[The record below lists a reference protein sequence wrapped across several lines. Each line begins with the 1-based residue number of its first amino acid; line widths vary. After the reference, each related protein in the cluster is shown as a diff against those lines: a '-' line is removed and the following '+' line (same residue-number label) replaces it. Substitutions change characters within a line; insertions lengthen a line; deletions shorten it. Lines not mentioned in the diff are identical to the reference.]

1 MEPQI
6 IPVNLQDKASL
17 QQALETFQS
26 HLQAV
31 YKTGELINQVGG
43 FVSHD
48 NRLFQTSDLQ
58 DPEQIQGMAR
68 FGSINDPGFEQM
80 ERLSELELAQ
90 LNRSDVYLKFSHV
103 TVFQHALAD
112 EAFKPLVLRICQEL
126 VEFSIRVN
134 SSNEL
139 FFSSSSIFGTHL
151 LVLLAE
157 KYPEYAYLVGEFVP
171 PNGDYRQ
178 LSYHCTGDITYLFDK
193 YGYDS
198 RMLDILASTRCRKLM
213 SAMAEGF
220 SDWDRFRPNLL
231 NCFLADEQKYQYFVQ
246 ALKTSLIRRPVD
258 TQILWLSDELES
270 CFEGMMEDAR
280 EQNEEHNEEWDEDE
294 DRQEFGELDFHGK
307 PMSEVLEALDEALF
321 ELVKDVPLTELY
333 YYSGP
338 VYEDETLGDT
348 RDDPFYQEYS
358 EDSEHETNKAFFLE
372 GFDNGEKILAYIEH
386 NQCPEVLDELVPTNI
401 RKLAYDK
408 KLYIFKRFEYF
419 NSGAFKRS
427 EELDHD
433 VELTDILGR
442 FFVTYFHP
450 ESYGIEDHGEAEQD
464 QKCLRTLDVLV
475 RLQGKKELS
484 GSELKAVVDEFE
496 LCSKKD
502 AVKRY
507 TLKAQSKDEIK
518 DRVYALINEDT
529 IDTFGRA
536 RLEEL
541 HDFFKRDEALF
552 GEMLDEVILRAY
564 QDTDPD
570 ILALTPGLNQ
580 IDYARGSQLLSVAY
594 ILCQEANSFTP
605 SEHLGALVG
614 FYSEH
619 VFKSFYRDMAQNHE
633 LDSEEKAQA
642 LFKKVKAYVEAQA
655 SGGNSLFAKLM
666 KQEPAAQEV
675 SKDEA
680 LACVRELLASPDEET
695 GTLHSD
701 VFIVSDDVG
710 MTLAS
715 MLYAAKVAPAP
726 FKKQLLALYGL
737 MLELFPARTLLVS
750 FYEFSESGVYTY
762 QTTDAEIEAFC
773 DFITDLGIDE
783 KYAFLLRIV
792 MIQKAQVR
800 KHVDGFNNEYGL
812 RDAYLRLLN
821 RYRIKDERDP
831 DEPEMLARRERK
843 ISEAISAAVDLLDD
857 KHRQRFLGFVYPGFD
872 DKAYDARVTAELGP
886 ELAAFFSE
894 NTNADETEREALVHA
909 LMDYLMGE
917 LSLADITPTVLTRLS
932 RGKTWGYTRDICVTL
947 LCASDARWQ
956 KLLAFLFA
964 SDNLDNVDDFF
975 DILGNKFPGGAVNE
989 PKRVAEMVRLITQAG
1004 LEGEL
1009 AYAFYLRQFKVFD
1022 EDWYY
1027 KENPFV
1033 PLILRHLEEIQ
1044 ASATLTASKAYAFFM
1059 REKV

>member
-1 MEPQI
+1 MKPQI

-31 YKTGELINQVGG
+31 YKTGQLINQVGG

-58 DPEQIQGMAR
+58 DPEQIQAMAR

-80 ERLSELELAQ
+80 ERLSELELEQ

-112 EAFKPLVLRICQEL
+112 EAFKPLVLRICQNL

-139 FFSSSSIFGTHL
+139 FFSSSSIFGTYL

-157 KYPEYAYLVGEFVP
+157 KYPEYAYLIGEFVP
-171 PNGDYRQ
+171 PNGDYHQ
-178 LSYHCTGDITYLFDK
+178 LGYHCTGDITYLFDK
-193 YGYDS
+193 YGYDPM
-198 RMLDILASTRCRKLM
+198 MLDILASTRCPNLM

-220 SDWDRFRPNLL
+220 SDWSRFRPNLL
-231 NCFLADEQKYQYFVQ
+231 KCFLADEQKYQYFVQ
-246 ALKTSLIRRPVD
+246 ALKASLTRRPVD
-258 TQILWLSDELES
+258 TQSLWLSEELES
-270 CFEGMMEDAR
+270 CFDEMMDDAAN
-280 EQNEEHNEEWDEDE
+280 QNEEWDED
-294 DRQEFGELDFHGK
+294 DQEFGELDFHGR
-307 PMSEVLEALDEALF
+307 PMSEVLEALDETLF
-321 ELVKDVPLTELY
+321 ELVKDVPLAELY
-333 YYSGP
+333 YYSEP
-338 VYEDETLGDT
+338 VYEGVTLGDT
-348 RDDPFYQEYS
+348 RDDPFYQEYN
-358 EDSEHETNKAFFLE
+358 EDSEYETNKAFFLE

-386 NQCPEVLDELVPTNI
+386 SQCPEVLDELVPTNI
-401 RKLAYDK
+401 RKLARDK

-419 NSGAFKRS
+419 GSGGFELS
-427 EELDHD
+427 EQIDHD
-433 VELTDILGR
+433 VELSDILER
-442 FFVTYFHP
+442 FFVAYLNP
-450 ESYGIEDHGEAEQD
+450 ELFGIVDDGEAEQD

-475 RLQGKKELS
+475 RLLGKKELS
-484 GSELKAVVDEFE
+484 GSELKEVVEEFE

-507 TLKAQSKDEIK
+507 TLKALNKDEIK
-518 DRVYALINEDT
+518 DRVYGLINEDT
-529 IDTFGRA
+529 INTFGRA

-570 ILALTPGLNQ
+570 ILAVTPGLNQ
-580 IDYARGSQLLSVAY
+580 IDYARGTQLLSVAY

-605 SEHLGALVG
+605 SEHLGALAG

-619 VFKSFYRDMAQNHE
+619 VFKSFYREMAQHHE
-633 LDSEEKAQA
+633 LDCDEKAQA
-642 LFKKVKAYVEAQA
+642 LSEKIKAYVESQA

-666 KQEPAAQEV
+666 KQEPAAQAV

-680 LACVRELLASPDEET
+680 LACIRELLASPDEET

-701 VFIVSDDVG
+701 VFVVSDDVG
-710 MTLAS
+710 MILAS

-726 FKKQLLALYGL
+726 LKKQLLALYGL
-737 MLELFPARTLLVS
+737 MLELFPAKTLLVS

-762 QTTDAEIEAFC
+762 QTTNDEIEAFC
-773 DFITDLGIDE
+773 DFITDLGINE

-800 KHVDGFNNEYGL
+800 KHVDGFNNDNGL

-821 RYRIKDERDP
+821 RYRKKDEQDP
-831 DEPEMLARRERK
+831 NEPEMLARKERK

-857 KHRQRFLGFVYPGFD
+857 KHRQRFLGFAYPGFD
-872 DKAYDARVTAELGP
+872 EAAYNVLVTAELVP
-886 ELAAFFSE
+886 ELAAFFSD
-894 NTNADETEREALVHA
+894 NTDADEAECEALVHA
-909 LMDYLMGE
+909 LMGYLIGE
-917 LSLADITPTVLTRLS
+917 LSLADITPTVLTRLN
-932 RGKTWGYTRDICVTL
+932 RGKPWDYTRNICATL

-964 SDNLDNVDDFF
+964 SDNLDNIDDFF
-975 DILGNKFPGGAVNE
+975 DILDNKFPDGTENE
-989 PKRVAEMVRLITQAG
+989 PKRAAEMVRLITQAG

-1009 AYAFYLRQFKVFD
+1009 AYAFYLRQFEAFD
-1022 EDWYY
+1022 TDWYFD
-1027 KENPFV
+1027 ENPFTPV
-1033 PLILRHLEEIQ
+1033 ILRHLEEIQ
-1044 ASATLTASKAYAFFM
+1044 TSATLTSSEAYDFFM
-1059 REKV
+1059 REKEENQD